1 MFIVKPMKN
10 LIFLKNGKI
19 IILVENRKF
28 SRSRMTNWIVRPEK
42 FQFSEKGKIVISI
55 IKLKFRLKIRNLF
68 SRSRMTKRIAL
79 LESSR
84 EI

>member
-1 MFIVKPMKN
+1 MFIVKPIKN
-10 LIFLKNGKI
+10 SIFLKNGKT

-42 FQFSEKGKIVISI
+42 FQFPEKGKIVISI

-68 SRSRMTKRIAL
+68 SRSRMTKWIAL